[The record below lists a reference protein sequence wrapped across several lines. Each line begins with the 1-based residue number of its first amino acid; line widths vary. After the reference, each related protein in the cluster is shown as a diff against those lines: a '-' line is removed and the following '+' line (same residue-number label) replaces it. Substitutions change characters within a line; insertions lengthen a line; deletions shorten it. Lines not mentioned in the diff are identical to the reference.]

1 MADVI
6 PRIVSREQALR
17 IAGQDPAGLLKIPA
31 FMLEEEMFLLAVRN
45 DGLRLGYVPQRG
57 RNRVVCEAA
66 VNETGMA
73 LKYVPRKMLDRDI
86 CNRAV
91 HRTGT
96 ALRYVPPA
104 FIDWNMAATAV
115 ENDGQALAYVP
126 EALKDQAVCLMAV
139 RNNAPLAS
147 VPDRER
153 SRAVWLSALETGRV
167 RLREVPGA
175 YLSREACLTA
185 VRRDGSSLADVPRAM
200 RTEEICRA
208 AVSCCGVALL
218 FVPEELKS
226 RDMCLAAVRS
236 FAWAVRYVPENLK
249 GDRDIAAAA
258 GNREQGAIADAPATG
273 RNDGRQGLPLAK
285 TNGSVEPG
293 PFPQGG
299 RLPYGSRAQVQARP
313 APCRETGAYSAPRGF
328 MRENRGAASF
338 YERPVPGPGMRNRFS
353 SAPGGTADD
362 NAWQDRQMAQPAR
375 PYSSKCCVSGKRAP
389 DNSWLARPVLSSG
402 QPQRQPAEL
411 PKAPQHQQVP
421 QQQEAQAEG
430 KEGFA
435 PSFW

>member
-31 FMLEEEMFLLAVRN
+31 FLLDEEMFLLAVRT

-57 RNRVVCEAA
+57 RNRAVCEAA

-73 LKYVPRKMLDRDI
+73 LKFVPKKMLDRDI

-139 RNNAPLAS
+139 RNNAPLQS
-147 VPDRER
+147 VPDKER

-185 VRRDGSSLADVPRAM
+185 VLRDGSSLADVPCTM

-226 RDMCLAAVRS
+226 KDMCLAAVRS

-249 GDRDIAAAA
+249 GDRDIAATAR
-258 GNREQGAIADAPATG
+258 NREQGAEARAPATVC
-273 RNDGRQGLPLAK
+273 NDGRQWPPL
-285 TNGSVEPG
+285 TNPAMQPG

-299 RLPYGSRAQVQARP
+299 RLPQFGGRAAGQARP
-313 APCRETGAYSAPRGF
+313 TPCRETGAYPAPPGF

-338 YERPVPGPGMRNRFS
+338 YERPVPGSGMRNRTP
-353 SAPGGTADD
+353 APGGTADG
-362 NAWQDRQMAQPAR
+362 NAWQERQMAQSAR
-375 PYSSKCCVSGKRAP
+375 PYSSCVSGKRAP
-389 DNSWLARPVLSSG
+389 DDSRTARPVVNNG
-402 QPQRQPAEL
+402 QPQRQLAEL
-411 PKAPQHQQVP
+411 PKAPRHQEAP
-421 QQQEAQAEG
+421 QYQKAQAESQD
-430 KEGFA
+430 GFA